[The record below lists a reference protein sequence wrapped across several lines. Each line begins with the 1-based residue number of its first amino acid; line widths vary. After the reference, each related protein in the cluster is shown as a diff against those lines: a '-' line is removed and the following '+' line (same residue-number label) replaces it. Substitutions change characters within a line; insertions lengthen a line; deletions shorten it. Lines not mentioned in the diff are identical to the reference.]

1 MLTSSKPHKVSGYPP
16 TDPAGLWRKPQEF
29 GVHSVSVPRDVPHCP
44 DSTVILGL
52 SAGSLQVI
60 SAGLKK
66 GGKRLHFK
74 WPFNQEVLRRKEEK
88 KNFFS
93 DTEGITY

>member
-1 MLTSSKPHKVSGYPP
+1 MHT
-16 TDPAGLWRKPQEF
+16 
-29 GVHSVSVPRDVPHCP
+29 VSVPMDVPHCP
-44 DSTVILGL
+44 ESTITLGL
-52 SAGSLQVI
+52 SAGLLQVI

-74 WPFNQEVLRRKEEK
+74 RPFNQKVLRGKEEK

-93 DTEGITY
+93 NTEGITH